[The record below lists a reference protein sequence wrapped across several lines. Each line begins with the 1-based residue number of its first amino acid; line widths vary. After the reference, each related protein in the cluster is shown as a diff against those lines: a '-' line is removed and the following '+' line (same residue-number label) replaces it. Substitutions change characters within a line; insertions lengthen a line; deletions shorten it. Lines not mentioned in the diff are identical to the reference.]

1 MNEGFL
7 VGVHEMA
14 FPSELEALL
23 GLKRIIS
30 GMDESKPPEKRFQLD
45 SLLGAKPEVLES
57 GAMLLEFGSDVAI
70 IERRHAEEFSVFLCV
85 GCYFASR
92 EEAEACVQEGYNSG
106 VDRELRVFEKK
117 ISPSQGQLK
126 QSLYPSIGV
135 ISEPPP
141 VVHRFANGEL
151 GAVPA
156 LESIVRCPPGAL
168 RETFDQ
174 MFDLV
179 AREKLFPT
187 GSNRESLISC
197 DGQVTF
203 YGKRLTEESIRKM
216 YEEAVAAMQRSD
228 SRSTTMLFVGR
239 TDVEHTPAFTNILRI
254 TVGRSNATNDWPVV
268 SLYVSSTR
276 LLAWEILA
284 GLRDSVQSTTGDHF
298 CWSSLGYGFVCDLD
312 RFFDAGSQ
320 MEALCMRY
328 LGVDLQD
335 PFGTYAFT
343 EANGLRSVN
352 WQVCMAPGWMKSV
365 NPEAAESIAASGT
378 AHGEHLLWQTGEAPS
393 LCDRNSVADHEAIRR
408 YRALDSQLA
417 PLIFVPELPW
427 FPRWNVGTTE
437 RWRKR
442 WGEVGI

>member
-1 MNEGFL
+1 MAQPDKNTPPAFQGF
-7 VGVHEMA
+7 A
-14 FPSELEALL
+14 
-23 GLKRIIS
+23 
-30 GMDESKPPEKRFQLD
+30 D
-45 SLLGAKPEVLES
+45 
-57 GAMLLEFGSDVAI
+57 
-70 IERRHAEEFSVFLCV
+70 
-85 GCYFASR
+85 
-92 EEAEACVQEGYNSG
+92 
-106 VDRELRVFEKK
+106 
-117 ISPSQGQLK
+117 
-126 QSLYPSIGV
+126 
-135 ISEPPP
+135 
-141 VVHRFANGEL
+141 GEL
-151 GAVPA
+151 GAAPTLELISQCSPA
-156 LESIVRCPPGAL
+156 DLRTLCESLWRIIKQHH
-168 RETFDQ
+168 F
-174 MFDLV
+174 
-179 AREKLFPT
+179 FPLD
-187 GSNRESLISC
+187 EPAKSLISH
-197 DGQVTF
+197 DVQTQTLPAPLTGPLFAQLHQAFTQAAQVPVRRMPVTLLF
-203 YGKRLTEESIRKM
+203 SGRAGIGSAPIFANTLRLTVGASIFP
-216 YEEAVAAMQRSD
+216 D
-228 SRSTTMLFVGR
+228 
-239 TDVEHTPAFTNILRI
+239 
-254 TVGRSNATNDWPVV
+254 DWPVI
-268 SLYVSSTR
+268 SLYLASTAPE
-276 LLAWEILA
+276 AWERLA
-284 GLRDSVQSTTGDHF
+284 ALRDEAMNVLGARF

-312 RFFDAGSQ
+312 RTLDAGAR